1 MQDYS
6 IGFTSLVPAHIG
18 STYPVPTHIVSV
30 GVALALRR
38 YRLLMSIKYV
48 LTTHVDDCNVRGGA
62 NVFPKLLSLLVV

>member
-1 MQDYS
+1 M
-6 IGFTSLVPAHIG
+6 PAHIG

-48 LTTHVDDCNVRGGA
+48 LTTHVDVE
-62 NVFPKLLSLLVV
+62 LLGPWRLEVAEEKWQSFQRRVGRWC